1 MEEQPSGKDAAP
13 KGQKHLQGGQ
23 SPLMNGRFAFW
34 AALRLGSHGPSPG
47 QSRTK
52 KVLLFNRYATE
63 QNSFCCSFL
72 ASPGPRLR
80 AAGPPPSCAGG
91 LARLPGA
98 CPACGPLPGASP
110 VGAPGPLAVPP
121 APSRVRAAFAVLP
134 AAPPGRRRA
143 GAPRRCGP
151 TVPPADSAAKIRHAA
166 LDKARDSR
174 YT

>member
-1 MEEQPSGKDAAP
+1 MEEQPDGKDAA
-13 KGQKHLQGGQ
+13 
-23 SPLMNGRFAFW
+23 SDGRFAFW
-34 AALRLGSHGPSPG
+34 AALRLGSHSPSPG

>member
-1 MEEQPSGKDAAP
+1 MEEQPDGKDAASE
-13 KGQKHLQGGQ
+13 GQKHLPKRQ
-23 SPLMNGRFAFW
+23 SLLMNGRFAFW
-34 AALRLGSHGPSPG
+34 AALRLGSHGPLPA

-52 KVLLFNRYATE
+52 KV
-63 QNSFCCSFL
+63 FCLIQVLNKTTFVVRFW
-72 ASPGPRLR
+72 ASPAPGSGRRAPRR
-80 AAGPPPSCAGG
+80 PA
-91 LARLPGA
+91 PGA
-98 CPACGPLPGASP
+98 SCPVRGPLPRSGCCRGAPP
-110 VGAPGPLAVPP
+110 VGAPGPLAAAP
-121 APSRVRAAFAVLP
+121 APPRVRAAFAVLP

>member
-23 SPLMNGRFAFW
+23 SPLMNGLFAFW
-34 AALRLGSHGPSPG
+34 AALRLGSHGPRPG

-52 KVLLFNRYATE
+52 
-63 QNSFCCSFL
+63 
-72 ASPGPRLR
+72 

-143 GAPRRCGP
+143 GSPS
-151 TVPPADSAAKIRHAA
+151 TVRPYGAAC
-166 LDKARDSR
+166 
-174 YT
+174 

>member
-1 MEEQPSGKDAAP
+1 MEEQPDGKDAASE
-13 KGQKHLQGGQ
+13 GQKHLPRGQ
-23 SPLMNGRFAFW
+23 SLLMNGRFAFW

-52 KVLLFNRYATE
+52 KVLLFVFGLPRAP
-63 QNSFCCSFL
+63 
-72 ASPGPRLR
+72 APGGGPPAVLRRGPCAPPGCLPRLR
-80 AAGPPPSCAGG
+80 APAGCFSGRG
-91 LARLPGA
+91 SR
-98 CPACGPLPGASP
+98 PA
-110 VGAPGPLAVPP
+110 AVPP